1 MPLLAILSTLAL
13 PALTHALSCALT
25 PDYEPP
31 AVAPGYTLQLVVKGI
46 NTPRHITFDDRGNL
60 LVAGDRSGIIALEL
74 AEGQDGCVE
83 VMRRVVVAENGGLD
97 LYHGVAVS
105 GDGATM

>member
-1 MPLLAILSTLAL
+1 MALLTILSTLAL
-13 PALTHALSCALT
+13 PALTQALSCTLT

-31 AVAPGYTLQLVVKGI
+31 VIAPGYMLQLVVKGI

-74 AEGQDGCVE
+74 TEGQDGCME

-105 GDGATM
+105 SDGQTM